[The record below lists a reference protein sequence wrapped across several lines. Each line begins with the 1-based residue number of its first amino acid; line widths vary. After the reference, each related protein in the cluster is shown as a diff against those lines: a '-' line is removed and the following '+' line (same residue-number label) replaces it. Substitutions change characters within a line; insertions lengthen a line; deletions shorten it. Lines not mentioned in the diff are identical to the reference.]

1 MGVKNLFFAGV
12 GGQGLVLSNQ
22 LQARAALRA
31 GFDVK
36 TSDVYGLAMRG
47 GSVFGYNRFGDRV
60 LTSTFAEGT
69 GDVLVGLEPL
79 EALRYARLLRPGGLA
94 VVSTGR
100 IFPAC
105 VLLGKALYPDDS
117 VATLRGAGFEVV
129 AIEGLRISREAGNP
143 KMTNLAVLGALSLHL
158 PEIPEEAYLEAL
170 RELVPEALFEPNRRA
185 FELGRA
191 AGRNEEGPGRGP

>member
-60 LTSTFAEGT
+60 LTSTFAAGT

-79 EALRYARLLRPGGLA
+79 EALRYAHFLRPGGLA
-94 VVSTGR
+94 VLSTSR
-100 IFPAC
+100 IFPAR
-105 VLLGKALYPDDS
+105 VLLGKAPYPED
-117 VATLRGAGFEVV
+117 AAGILREAGLQVV
-129 AIEGLRISREAGNP
+129 AVDGLRISRELGSS
-143 KMTNLAVLGALSLHL
+143 KMTNLVVLGALSRHL
-158 PEIPEEAYLEAL
+158 PEIPAEAYLEAL
-170 RELVPEALFEPNRRA
+170 RELLPEALAEANWCA
-185 FELGRA
+185 FERGRA
-191 AGRNEEGPGRGP
+191 A